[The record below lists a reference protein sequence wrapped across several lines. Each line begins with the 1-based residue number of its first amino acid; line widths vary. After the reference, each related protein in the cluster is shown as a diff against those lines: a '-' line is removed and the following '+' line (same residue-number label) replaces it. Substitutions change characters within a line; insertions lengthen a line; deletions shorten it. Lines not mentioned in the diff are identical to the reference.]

1 MSPSELLGKYAGQ
14 IVPRRFNVGFVVLS
28 YIVSLI
34 GAGSTLELINR
45 RTGSKGLFNNVLLGG
60 AAVTMGG
67 VAIWSMHFVGNK
79 AVYFGNGEPEIQ
91 VGFSPLFTVISF
103 FVPILVLLV
112 AFLAIGTNNVVSWLR
127 VSLGG
132 FLCGSAVC
140 GMHYLGNASIQNYTC
155 TYKLSYVIS
164 SAIIA
169 VIASTIALSVFFVFR
184 SIWANVWWKRLLSA
198 LLLAGAV
205 SGMHWCAAFGT
216 EYTLVA
222 IEVGAGGM
230 SRDATVIVVICL
242 SLGACLTIAG
252 LAIFTARKR
261 NQSARRAQKITLG
274 AAFFDKEGRILVDTD
289 GLIPSTVVTDSFIQT
304 NDKQPFTISH
314 PYFLWM
320 FQATRSWPGLY
331 SLIDGMKRRVS
342 QKHRQVVQ
350 EVSPTKDEQGLLFR
364 GQFCLAAVRLA
375 ERLRQELTTI
385 GVLWDEILATGVAT
399 HADLDLQPSDQPGGP
414 MSAKFRQRMYE
425 KGAALRQQVGK
436 GSLMFL
442 VRRIS
447 NERDLERLAMAGYR
461 FAEVEHVS
469 GIIASRMQIKNMG
482 VEAKLRQMAHY
493 SNQGMEK
500 TARLRI
506 GFFAIRAR
514 VNTSGFDVLVKRTAR
529 SALPSISL
537 PISTLES
544 WQRDILKRFEG
555 LSMLAVSE
563 ALEATKMSTGRET
576 EFIHHIKSGIKK
588 LRESLRDIIT
598 DDAILAPGVVHVP
611 GGPAGMATPS
621 LTFRIVAP
629 IHSVVNNTD
638 YEYIPLSLFKAHQL
652 VQMEEGQQSF
662 IHNVHREF
670 QSIIGPQPAEDPR
683 PGSAD
688 KSILSK
694 LTKKKRLSHRPSE
707 EWDEEQVLEGRSVRR
722 PSSTVSSQSS
732 STADLCHSKERSDR
746 LQPRSMRRKDTPK
759 HLSAPSFGGIM
770 VSREIAV
777 NVEKQ
782 KHQVVV
788 SERALE
794 PAVITNEVSASPDI
808 ELQAKDQDKIFGIQ
822 VASTPMIGVHTG
834 NGNHDTYVDVLF
846 RDAVEGQWWKR

>member
-1 MSPSELLGKYAGQ
+1 MSPEELLGKYEGH
-14 IVPRRFNVGFVVLS
+14 IVPQRFNAGFVVLS

-91 VGFSPLFTVISF
+91 VGFSPVFTVVSF

-155 TYKLSYVIS
+155 SYKLSYVIS

-216 EYTLVA
+216 QYTLVS

-242 SLGACLTIAG
+242 SLLACLTIAG

-304 NDKQPFTISH
+304 NDKQPFTVSH

-320 FQATRSWPGLY
+320 FQATRNWAGLY

-342 QKHRQVVQ
+342 HKHRRVVQ

-375 ERLRQELTTI
+375 ERLRQDLTTI
-385 GVLWDEILATGVAT
+385 GVLWDEILATGVVT
-399 HADLDLQPSDQPGGP
+399 HAGFDLEASDQPGGP
-414 MSAKFRQRMYE
+414 MSAKLRQRLYE

-442 VRRIS
+442 VRRIH
-447 NERDLERLAMAGYR
+447 NDRDLERLAMAGYR

-469 GIIASRMQIKNMG
+469 GIIAQRMQIKNMG

-493 SNQGMEK
+493 SDQGKEK

-514 VNTSGFDVLVKRTAR
+514 VNTSGFDVFVKRTAR
-529 SALPSISL
+529 NALPSVSL

-555 LSMLAVSE
+555 LTMLAVAE

-576 EFIHHIKSGIKK
+576 EFIHDLKDGIKK
-588 LRESLRDIIT
+588 LRQTLRDIVT
-598 DDAILAPGVVHVP
+598 DDAVLARGVVQMP
-611 GGPAGMATPS
+611 GGPADMTTPC

-662 IHNVHREF
+662 IHSVHREF
-670 QSIIGPQPAEDPR
+670 QSIIGPQALEEPR
-683 PGSAD
+683 QGSAD
-688 KSILSK
+688 DSILSK
-694 LTKKKRLSHRPSE
+694 LTKKRRLSHRPSE
-707 EWDEEQVLEGRSVRR
+707 EWGEEQVLESKSTRR
-722 PSSTVSSQSS
+722 PSSVVSTQSS
-732 STADLCHSKERSDR
+732 STADLCRSKSRNDR
-746 LQPRSMRRKDTPK
+746 LQPGSIRGQEAPK
-759 HLSAPSFGGIM
+759 YPRTPSFGGIM

-782 KHQVVV
+782 KHQVIV
-788 SERALE
+788 SEHALE
-794 PAVITNEVSASPDI
+794 PAIITNEVSANSDI
-808 ELQAKDQDKIFGIQ
+808 ELQPKDKDKIVGIQ

-834 NGNHDTYVDVLF
+834 NGNIDTYVDVLF
-846 RDAVEGQWWKR
+846 RDAVEGQWWKK